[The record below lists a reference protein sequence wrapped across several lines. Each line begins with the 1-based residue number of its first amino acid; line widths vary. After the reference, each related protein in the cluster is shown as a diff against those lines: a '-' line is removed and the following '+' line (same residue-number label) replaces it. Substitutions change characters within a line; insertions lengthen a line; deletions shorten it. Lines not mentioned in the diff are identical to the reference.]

1 MCAGSSKPK
10 SDYQVRSMNPLLD
23 LCREWEEVLTLR
35 REELKEWES
44 AISVQGG
51 HATSAVEVKV

>member
-1 MCAGSSKPK
+1 
-10 SDYQVRSMNPLLD
+10 MNPLLD

-51 HATSAVEVKV
+51 HATNAVGVKV

>member
-1 MCAGSSKPK
+1 
-10 SDYQVRSMNPLLD
+10 MNPLLD

-51 HATSAVEVKV
+51 HVTNAAEVKV

>member
-1 MCAGSSKPK
+1 
-10 SDYQVRSMNPLLD
+10 MNLLLD

-35 REELKEWES
+35 RKEPKEWGF

-51 HATSAVEVKV
+51 HVTNAVEVKV